1 MLIQK
6 FFAPANEVADL
17 GLQEIRM
24 PRLGRFVALAGKNG
38 AGKSRV
44 LNKLELYVQARQMH
58 LAHIN
63 NYRQNLLQF
72 RSAILQNPG
81 HQQIPE
87 WTANAATHE
96 NQIEQALNRVI
107 AGTENAHFKA
117 IRFVPKQLNLQ
128 DPRSHGNRELVSG
141 FGQAKTPGLNGYEQH
156 CLYYVQ
162 QLQHR
167 WWNAGHQLFSGTDE
181 ERGIALNDYKSFQT
195 MLNEMLNCPL
205 NRNLDGDATLFG
217 RPIPDAGLSDGQKII
232 LQLCVALHAQ
242 RSQLD
247 STVFLLDEPENHL
260 HPSSVIDLLKS
271 LYQIA
276 GNSQIWIATHSIP
289 LLAYVAS
296 VEPMSLWYVEE
307 GLVTNAGRHPEIV
320 LSGLLG
326 DEERIG
332 QLNAFTGLPAQLAAI
347 NYATE
352 SLFPPKV
359 VADGDGDP
367 QVTQIQGIVASLS
380 NGAPLS
386 VLDYGAGK
394 GRLLEGFAA
403 NAIAGGIQASQLL
416 DYFAFDPYPDNRAAC
431 ERLIGEHFPVELPRY
446 FNTRE
451 EFFGSKV
458 DGSIDVV
465 VMCNVFHEI
474 SPREWPNLLSPNSLI
489 IRALKDSGY
498 LLIVEDLR
506 IPIGEKAHD
515 HGFLVLDTS
524 HLRTL
529 FAICGNDL
537 HSGHFS
543 HEDNRKDGRLKAHLI
558 AKPLLSRITSES
570 RRMAIDQLKET
581 AKEQIK
587 NIRNLQ
593 PSYANGQLNGFWTQ
607 QFANSS
613 LYLDE
618 A

>member
-1 MLIQK
+1 
-6 FFAPANEVADL
+6 V
-17 GLQEIRM
+17 
-24 PRLGRFVALAGKNG
+24 
-38 AGKSRV
+38 
-44 LNKLELYVQARQMH
+44 
-58 LAHIN
+58 
-63 NYRQNLLQF
+63 
-72 RSAILQNPG
+72 ILQNPQ
-81 HQQIPE
+81 HQNLSQ
-87 WTANAATHE
+87 WTSEAANYE
-96 NQIEQALNRVI
+96 NQIELAINRVVS
-107 AGTENAHFKA
+107 GTENAEFKA

-128 DPRSHGNRELVSG
+128 DPRSHGNRELVSH
-141 FGQAKTPGLNGYEQH
+141 FGQAKNPGLNGYEQH

-167 WWNAGHQLFSGTDE
+167 WWNAGHQRYSGTDE
-181 ERGIALNDYKSFQT
+181 EREIALNDYDSFQA
-195 MLNEMLNCPL
+195 MLSIMLGCPL
-205 NRNLDGDATLFG
+205 DRNLDGDATLFG
-217 RPIPDAGLSDGQKII
+217 RPIPDAGLSDGQKVI

-247 STVFLLDEPENHL
+247 STVFLMDEPENHL

-271 LYQIA
+271 LYEIT
-276 GNSQIWIATHSIP
+276 GKSQIWIATHSIP

-296 VEPMSLWYVEE
+296 VEPMSLWYVED
-307 GLVTNAGRHPEIV
+307 GLVTNSGRHPETV

-359 VADGDGDP
+359 VAEGDSDP
-367 QVTQIQGIVASLS
+367 QVTQIQEVVAHLS
-380 NGAPLS
+380 NGAVLS

-394 GRLLEGFAA
+394 GRLLDGFAA
-403 NAIAGGIQASQLL
+403 NAIAAGMKASELL
-416 DYFAFDPYPDNRAAC
+416 DYFAFDPYPDNHAEC
-431 ERLIGEHFPVELPRY
+431 VRLIGEHFPVEFPRY
-446 FNTRE
+446 FNSRE
-451 EFFGSKV
+451 EFFDCKA

-474 SPREWPNLLSPNSLI
+474 SPREWLNLLSPNSLI
-489 IRALKDSGY
+489 VRALKDNGY

-506 IPIGEKAHD
+506 IPVGEKAHD

-529 FAICGNDL
+529 FSICEDDL
-537 HSGHFS
+537 NAGHFS
-543 HEDNRKDGRLKAHLI
+543 HEDSRKDGRLKAHLI

-570 RRMAIDQLKET
+570 RRIAIEQLKET
-581 AKEQIK
+581 AKEQI
-587 NIRNLQ
+587 RNLRNLR
-593 PSYANGQLNGFWTQ
+593 PSYVNGQLNGFWTQ

-618 A
+618 T